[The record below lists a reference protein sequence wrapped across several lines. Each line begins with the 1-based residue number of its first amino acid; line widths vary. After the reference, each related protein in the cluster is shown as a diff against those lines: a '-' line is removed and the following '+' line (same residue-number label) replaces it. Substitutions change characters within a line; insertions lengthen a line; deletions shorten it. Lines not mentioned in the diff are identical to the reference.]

1 MFVFSEIHP
10 WQGDPAVMQ
19 VLVFSSQQMKE
30 EFEKTYSIATQKHD
44 PKLVEVVSEN
54 NMGAIYKLRAVLDG
68 EGKYV
73 PVIRC
78 GFTGGHLVELDP
90 EPTVKAA
97 IEICKG
103 HLAQLIAASVFSD

>member
-1 MFVFSEIHP
+1 
-10 WQGDPAVMQ
+10 MQ

-44 PKLVEVVSEN
+44 PKLVEAVSEN

-90 EPTVKAA
+90 VPSAKGA
-97 IEICKG
+97 IALCKMR
-103 HLAQLIAASVFSD
+103 LMQLIIASTVPD